1 MGLTVRNKSQA
12 KLLGINKR
20 RLALECFSHPAAR
33 YDNDKIRARGE
44 AYWAIRRAEDEKT
57 KKQSTKPDTM
67 SGNR

>member
-1 MGLTVRNKSQA
+1 MRNVSQA

-44 AYWAIRRAEDEKT
+44 AYWHIRRAEEEKT
-57 KKQSTKPDTM
+57 KKQSKKPDNM
-67 SGNR
+67 SGNQ